1 MTLKKYIIDSK
12 MFEYDRHYRECQ
24 QSNQPFIKARI
35 NPSNGNYYIQ
45 IDLMPCNY
53 ELSADGQKHLRQLF
67 ENEVTFLESNSYPK
81 SSFNGYN
88 VNKELS
94 WFDGVLPDRL
104 VSFCEKLYKL
114 SQDYSS

>member
-35 NPSNGNYYIQ
+35 NPINGNYYVQ
-45 IDLMPCNY
+45 IDMMPCDY
-53 ELSADGQKHLRQLF
+53 EFTIDGEKQLKKLF
-67 ENEVTFLESNSYPK
+67 DDEVLFLKYYSK
-81 SSFNGYN
+81 TSFNGSSI
-88 VNKELS
+88 NKELS

-104 VSFCEKLYKL
+104 VSFCEKLYDI
-114 SQDYSS
+114 SQNYHS

>member
-35 NPSNGNYYIQ
+35 NPINGNYYVQ
-45 IDLMPCNY
+45 IDLMPCDY
-53 ELSADGQKHLRQLF
+53 EFTINGEKQLEKLF
-67 ENEVTFLESNSYPK
+67 DDEVSFLGSYPK
-81 SSFNGYN
+81 TSFNGSSI
-88 VNKELS
+88 NKELS

-104 VSFCEKLYKL
+104 VSFCEKLYEI
-114 SQDYSS
+114 SQNYHD